1 MSFAKKGDEPIRKL
15 QEIDV
20 VNRRRFVQRLEGV
33 TWMEMVVRKIQLLSV
48 VVATFLAAACASVPP
63 LASRDEGSAAADLL
77 DLNHENG
84 RVMVVA
90 HRACWAD
97 GAPENSLSAIDAC
110 LAMGVDMIEI
120 DVKLTQDGMP
130 IDFHDSTLD
139 RTTNGSGPVS
149 EHSLAQIKS
158 LNLKSGDGRGEAS
171 LTTERVPTLA
181 EALERIDGKLLVNL
195 DVKGDYFSPAFEVVD
210 TIGVKDQILMKM
222 AAAPD
227 SPVLVG
233 ADFRGKTLFM
243 PIVREC
249 TPRDLDRNCTPTLSA
264 YIPRYEVYEPVAY
277 EISFSTYAFFEEG
290 VATMTREGGRIWV
303 NTLSP
308 RHAAGIIDDEAVKDP
323 DSTWGVLIDAGA
335 NMIQTDR
342 PRELITYLKSRT

>member
-1 MSFAKKGDEPIRKL
+1 
-15 QEIDV
+15 
-20 VNRRRFVQRLEGV
+20 
-33 TWMEMVVRKIQLLSV
+33 MVVRKIQLLSV
-48 VVATFLAAACASVPP
+48 FVATFLSAACAYVPP
-63 LASRDEGSAAADLL
+63 PASRAEGSTAASLLADLN
-77 DLNHENG
+77 DENG

-110 LAMGVDMIEI
+110 LAMGIDMLEI
-120 DVKLTQDGMP
+120 DVKLTQDGVP
-130 IDFHDSTLD
+130 IVFHDSTLD

-158 LNLKSGDGRGEAS
+158 LYLKSGDGRGDAS

-181 EALERIDGKLLVNL
+181 EALERINGKLLVNL
-195 DVKGDYFSPAFEVVD
+195 DVKGDYFFPAFEVVD
-210 TIGVKDQILMKM
+210 TIGVQDQILMKM

-227 SPVLVG
+227 HPALVG
-233 ADFRGKTLFM
+233 ADFRGKTMFM

-264 YIPRYEVYEPVAY
+264 YIPQYEVYDPVAY

-308 RHAAGIIDDEAVKDP
+308 RHAAGIIDDKAVNDP
-323 DSTWGVLIDAGA
+323 DGTWGVLIDIGA

-342 PRELITYLKSRT
+342 PRELILYLKSRK